1 MLSFLNIHNPAVMI
15 SFDLSFIRLHRS
27 INIILFPRL
36 SLSVWSLVKRC
47 SKELSFAYIGQD
59 VIMTSIIA
67 VVFARQEAVLDEMRD
82 NMAGQFSVQ
91 KL

>member
-1 MLSFLNIHNPAVMI
+1 MI

-36 SLSVWSLVKRC
+36 SPSVWSLVKRC
-47 SKELSFAYIGQD
+47 SKELSFAYIEQD
-59 VIMTSIIA
+59 VMMTSIIA
-67 VVFARQEAVLDEMRD
+67 VVFARQEAVLDEMRE